1 MLLLTIVFE
10 KDYQDIVDELRQ
22 MKEYFDEKDTFIGIS
37 ESLQLGTHY
46 IKILCSE
53 EDYSSKLVN
62 KFNLYI
68 SNIIYKVVIKEFCY
82 DEIYHY
88 LVDTYF
94 FLRYDELKEISNR
107 TLEILRNEEVIN
119 DEDMVYCLNKK
130 NAIIN
135 KIKGCVEENKEIN
148 IKGFITFR
156 LKELKGELEA
166 VIDRVV
172 EKYMAEKEYNEFIK
186 LLKYFVEVQE
196 SKIDLINIVISS
208 DGSYIIKDREG
219 KDIMEQ
225 MLSDLSDARC
235 SDSITVEDLIISG
248 LITYCPERIIIHN
261 IKNSKNKEV
270 IDTITK
276 VFEERVEF
284 CHDCKMCKKVKSIVK
299 A

>member
-37 ESLQLGTHY
+37 ESLELDTHF
-46 IKILCSE
+46 IKIFCSDK
-53 EDYSSKLVN
+53 DYSTKLVN

-68 SNIIYKVVIKEFCY
+68 SNIIYKIVIKEFCY

-135 KIKGCVEENKEIN
+135 KIKACVEENKEIN

-172 EKYMAEKEYNEFIK
+172 EKFMAEKEYNEFIK

-196 SKIDLINIVISS
+196 SKIDLINIVITS
-208 DGSYIIKDREG
+208 DGNYIIKDREG
-219 KDIMEQ
+219 KDIMDQ
-225 MLSDLSDARC
+225 LLSDLSDARY

-261 IKNSKNKEV
+261 RKNSKNKEV

-284 CHDCKMCKKVKSIVK
+284 CHDCKMCKKVKNIVK

>member
-1 MLLLTIVFE
+1 VLLLTIVFE

-37 ESLQLGTHY
+37 ESLELGTHF
-46 IKILCSE
+46 IKIFCSE
-53 EDYSSKLVN
+53 KDYSIKLVN

-68 SNIIYKVVIKEFCY
+68 SNIIYKIVIKEFCY

-119 DEDMVYCLNKK
+119 DEDMIYCLNKK

-166 VIDRVV
+166 IIDRVV
-172 EKYMAEKEYNEFIK
+172 EKFMAEKEYNEFIK

-196 SKIDLINIVISS
+196 SKIDLINIVITS

-219 KDIMEQ
+219 KDIIDQ
-225 MLSDLSDARC
+225 LLSDLSDARY

-248 LITYCPERIIIHN
+248 LITYCPEKIIIHN
-261 IKNSKNKEV
+261 EKNSKNREV

-276 VFEERVEF
+276 VFEDKVEF
-284 CHDCKMCKKVKSIVK
+284 CHNCKMCNNVKNMVK